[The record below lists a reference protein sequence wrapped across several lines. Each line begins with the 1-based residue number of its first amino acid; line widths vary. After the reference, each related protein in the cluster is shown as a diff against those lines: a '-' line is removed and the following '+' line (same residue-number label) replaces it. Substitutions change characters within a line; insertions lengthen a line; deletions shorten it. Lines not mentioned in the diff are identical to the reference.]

1 MNWNADDN
9 DIKQKIPTTQKSRQD
24 SSLGALTKRFSEM
37 LRNAPEGK
45 LDLNAGALLRFLI
58 LRMLGIEV
66 ILDYKYN

>member
-1 MNWNADDN
+1 
-9 DIKQKIPTTQKSRQD
+9 
-24 SSLGALTKRFSEM
+24 M